1 MKIEKI
7 YSTPKR
13 NGIEYRGTLRN
24 ERKFNMFDNVFV
36 AMANKIIVAQVVGIE
51 STVSDNPEFIYKLRL
66 PEDILE
72 KNTIELDCK
81 RIFNTIDE
89 AKESAIKQLE
99 NMTKIWYDDIN
110 SFFEQFNQLNP

>member
-7 YSTPKR
+7 YSTPQR
-13 NGIEYRGTLRN
+13 HGIEYRGTLRN

-36 AMANKIIVAQVVGIE
+36 AVANKIIVAQVVGIE
-51 STVSDNPEFIYKLRL
+51 STVSYNPDFIYKLRL
-66 PEDILE
+66 PEGILE

-81 RIFNTIDE
+81 LIFNSLEE

-99 NMTKIWYDDIN
+99 TMTNIWHDDIDR
-110 SFFEQFNQLNP
+110 FFSQLNP